1 MECLNY
7 IYIYKWTFFHLPFL
21 PWFPS
26 TTFMHKE
33 IIVIVVD
40 LFQNIIEDIHVQCLA
55 VKKKK
60 QKNTVKLDLNIPKD
74 MISGL

>member
-1 MECLNY
+1 
-7 IYIYKWTFFHLPFL
+7 
-21 PWFPS
+21 
-26 TTFMHKE
+26 MHKE

-60 QKNTVKLDLNIPKD
+60 TVKLNLNITKD
-74 MISGL
+74 LISGL